1 MVFGQFLILKKNII
15 QDNIIRGIRILFQQ
29 EKEEDYYEPK
39 KVSNFWNNNYIEYE
53 SNSDKSRN
61 LPLDEYPNKIETQL
75 RNIIINLQNSDTCKI
90 QLTIPINFISSNDR
104 EEERAMHSSSDNI
117 KFTTYNK

>member
-75 RNIIINLQNSDTCKI
+75 RNIIINLQNSDICKI

-104 EEERAMHSSSDNI
+104 EEERAMHSGSDNI

>member
-61 LPLDEYPNKIETQL
+61 LPLDEYPNKIET
-75 RNIIINLQNSDTCKI
+75 
-90 QLTIPINFISSNDR
+90 
-104 EEERAMHSSSDNI
+104 
-117 KFTTYNK
+117 